1 MRHVRDRCRLKASV
15 RWAVAIASVMSLA
28 CGSARAAETR
38 AYLLRGW
45 FGVFSTGMDSL
56 AAELKSKGVRAEAIG
71 HLAWKS
77 TVSKI
82 VQDKAAGK
90 LGGLAL
96 VGHSQGANNVIEMAQ
111 ALKAQKIQVDLL
123 VTLVALGQE
132 PVPSNVVRAMNFYQN
147 PGWGSPIAAEPGFR
161 GKLSNID
168 VSSDLTIT
176 HVTIDKSSRVQ
187 AEIARAI
194 LAIHKG
200 RDGTRESS
208 PPKEGAAPPEAAPP
222 SR

>member
-1 MRHVRDRCRLKASV
+1 LRYAAAIA
-15 RWAVAIASVMSLA
+15 AVASLC
-28 CGSARAAETR
+28 CGSASAAETR

-45 FGVFSTGMDSL
+45 FGVFSTGMDGL
-56 AAELKSKGVRAEAIG
+56 AAELKSKGVKAEAIG

-77 TVSKI
+77 TVTKI
-82 VQDKAAGK
+82 VQERAAGK
-90 LGGLAL
+90 IGAIAL

-111 ALKAQKIQVDLL
+111 ALKAHKIQVDLL
-123 VTLVALGQE
+123 VTLAPLGQE

-176 HVTIDKSSRVQ
+176 HITIDKSSKVQ
-187 AEIARAI
+187 GEIARAI
-194 LAIHKG
+194 LAIPKSRESTG
-200 RDGTRESS
+200 PRESS
-208 PPKEGAAPPEAAPP
+208 VQPAEPPPA
-222 SR
+222 R

>member
-1 MRHVRDRCRLKASV
+1 MRRVRGNSGLKAYA
-15 RWAVAIASVMSLA
+15 RYAVAIATIASL
-28 CGSARAAETR
+28 CCSSARAAETQ

-45 FGVFSTGMDSL
+45 FGVFSTGMDAL
-56 AAELKSKGVRAEAIG
+56 AAELKSKGVKAEAIG

-82 VQDKAAGK
+82 AKERAAGK
-90 LGGLAL
+90 IGALAL

-111 ALKAQKIQVDLL
+111 ALKAQKIPVDLL
-123 VTLVALGQE
+123 VTLAPLGQD
-132 PVPSNVVRAMNFYQN
+132 PIPSNVVRAMNYYQN
-147 PGWGSPIAAEPGFR
+147 PGWGSPVAAEPGFR
-161 GKLSNID
+161 GKISNID

-194 LAIHKG
+194 LAIPK
-200 RDGTRESS
+200 TRESTS
-208 PPKEGAAPPEAAPP
+208 VKEAPPQPEAAPP
-222 SR
+222 AR

>member
-1 MRHVRDRCRLKASV
+1 MRRVCYRCLLKASV
-15 RWAVAIASVMSLA
+15 RWGVAIATVMSLA
-28 CGSARAAETR
+28 CSNAHAAETR

-77 TVSKI
+77 TVTKI

-90 LGGLAL
+90 IGAIAL

-132 PVPSNVVRAMNFYQN
+132 PVPNNVVRAMNFYQN
-147 PGWGSPIAAEPGFR
+147 PGWGSPIAAEPGFK

-176 HVTIDKSSRVQ
+176 HVTIDKSSKVQ

-194 LAIHKG
+194 LAIP
-200 RDGTRESS
+200 RVRESS
-208 PPKEGAAPPEAAPP
+208 PPKESPPPPEAAPP
-222 SR
+222 TR